1 MSLEK
6 AVLDCLKDRKCEI
19 IASCKCSPIPHVPEK
34 DCVQETDSAFKDN
47 HLKTQIGK
55 QTELQVPIWHSGAR
69 EAFLIHVGSALETI
83 KRKECIE
90 AYVESNKAYMEQH
103 SRIKLVKAQLVELD
117 DFTNREA

>member
-19 IASCKCSPIPHVPEK
+19 IASCKYSPISHVPEK

-55 QTELQVPIWHSGAR
+55 GTELQVPIWHSGAR
-69 EAFLIHVGSALETI
+69 KAFLIQVGSALETI
-83 KRKECIE
+83 KRKGCIE
-90 AYVESNKAYMEQH
+90 AYVESNKAYVNRN
-103 SRIKLVKAQLVELD
+103 SRASLD
-117 DFTNREA
+117 